1 MSLTPQRAK
10 ELGQKSTRK
19 GIPNRST
26 TEIRQKINDIIQ
38 NNISKL
44 QDDIDKLEP
53 KDRIKTIIELS
64 KFVLPT
70 LKAVDMENTTTK
82 KHVIINLG
90 NDPKPLN

>member
-26 TEIRQKINDIIQ
+26 TEIRQKINEIIE
-38 NNISKL
+38 NNIPKL
-44 QDDIDKLEP
+44 QEDLDQLEP
-53 KDRIKTIIELS
+53 KDRIKTLIELS

-70 LKAVDMENTTTK
+70 LKAVDTEKTTTK
-82 KHVIINLG
+82 KHVIINFR
-90 NDPKPLN
+90 K